1 MGAVRIVGREPE
13 VSVLRAVVQTGLVTG
28 STLLVMGEPGI
39 GKSAL
44 LAAARIAAHEAGYT
58 VLRAAGAESEMHL
71 PFGGIQQAVAPLTGH
86 LPVLP
91 DAQRDA
97 LATALGLGD
106 GATPDLFLIAEAV
119 FTLLLIERRD
129 RPVIIVVDDVQWLDP
144 QSHQILA
151 FVAHR
156 GAGNGVSVVG
166 AIRPGHPGPFA
177 QAEFP
182 RLPLGGLDDDA
193 ADQILSMRTGAISP
207 ANRKRIR
214 EVSQGNPLALWE
226 LPRSWGEG
234 APTDDR
240 PLAVSARLERA
251 FAGRISELARETR
264 DVLLIAAVGS
274 SSDKAEI
281 LTAWSAFGT
290 AGSSSDVLGPA
301 VVAGLLTDAGAA
313 IGFRHPLV
321 RSAVLQLETMARRHS
336 AHAAWADVLITDAY
350 RRTWHRG
357 WSIVG
362 PDDDVAEA
370 LAATVPDS
378 LRRGAVM
385 SAVSSLERSAQ
396 LTGSPT
402 RRGRRLMWAGDL
414 AFGAGRADVVARLIR
429 EASKVDLTDL
439 DHTRLTWLTEV
450 LNDDIQANSALV
462 RRLCASARRADA
474 LGDVGL
480 ALNLLLCAAV
490 RCWWADSG
498 ADDRAEV
505 VQVLDRL
512 TETPVD
518 PRHIDAVAVAEP
530 VLRGSEVMRFLGS
543 IALDDET
550 EGDRL
555 RVYGQA
561 AYCVGDFVLAT
572 DLLDRAEESFR
583 AEGRLGMLPLV
594 LALQLH
600 IRLDLGDW
608 VGAELASKEVATI
621 SRETGQPLFA
631 ENNVLVEARRMGLRG
646 QWRSALEIM
655 AGAESE
661 ATRLRIND
669 RICLAYQARG
679 VALMSAERPAQAFTC
694 LKRQFDPSDPGYHLR
709 ESFAGVALM
718 AEAAVDCGRAN
729 EARGIVQSL
738 ETVAMVTPS
747 PLLEVNLLY
756 ARAVLAAAD
765 ARDCRYQDALAHD
778 LTRWPW
784 LRARIQLA
792 YGRWLAQ
799 SGRCGQAG
807 AQLKAAS
814 AVFEHIGATRW
825 YRCTVSELRGL
836 NGSAPGAPGSPPGR
850 RS

>member
-1 MGAVRIVGREPE
+1 MGEARIVGREPE
-13 VSVLRAVVQTGLVTG
+13 VSVLQAVVEAGLVNG
-28 STLLVMGEPGI
+28 STLLVIGEPGI

-44 LAAARIAAHEAGYT
+44 LTVARAAAHEAGYT
-58 VLRAAGAESEMHL
+58 VLQAAGAESEMHL
-71 PFGGIQQAVAPLTGH
+71 PFGGIHQAVARLTRH
-86 LPVLP
+86 LPALP
-91 DAQRDA
+91 DMQRDA
-97 LATALGLGD
+97 LATALGLG
-106 GATPDLFLIAEAV
+106 GGTNPDLFLIAEAL

-156 GAGNGVSVVG
+156 GAASGISVVG
-166 AIRPGHPGPFA
+166 AIRPDHPGPFA
-177 QAEFP
+177 QAGFP
-182 RLPLGGLDDDA
+182 QLPLGGLDDDA
-193 ADQILSMRTGAISP
+193 ADQILGMQADALSP

-214 EVSQGNPLALWE
+214 QVSQGNPLALWE
-226 LPRSWGEG
+226 LPRSWGDG
-234 APTDDR
+234 PPTDGH

-274 SSDKAEI
+274 SSDKDEI
-281 LTAWSAFGT
+281 LTALAAFGT
-290 AGSSSDVLGPA
+290 PDHSYDVLGPA
-301 VVAGLLTDAGAA
+301 VVAGLLTDAGATV
-313 IGFRHPLV
+313 GFRHPLV
-321 RSAVLQLETMARRHS
+321 RSAVLQLETVARRHS
-336 AHAAWADVLITDAY
+336 AHAALADVLTTDTY
-350 RRTWHRG
+350 RRTWHRA

-402 RRGRRLMWAGDL
+402 QRGRRLMWAGDL

-429 EASKVDLTDL
+429 EASQVDLTDL

-450 LNDDIQANSALV
+450 LNDDIQADSALV
-462 RRLCASARRADA
+462 RRLCESARRADV

-498 ADDRAEV
+498 AGDRAEV

-512 TETPVD
+512 TEVPVD
-518 PRHIDAVAVAEP
+518 PIHIDAVAVAEP

-543 IALDDET
+543 INLGEET

-594 LALQLH
+594 LALQLN

-608 VGAELASKEVATI
+608 VGADLASQEVATL

-646 QWRSALEIM
+646 QWRPALDIM
-655 AGAESE
+655 AEAESE

-679 VALMSAERPAQAFTC
+679 VALLSADRSAEAFTC
-694 LKRQFDPSDPGYHLR
+694 LRRQFDPSDAGYHLR

-718 AEAAVDCGRAN
+718 AEAAVDCGRID
-729 EARGIVQSL
+729 EARGIVRSL
-738 ETVAMVTPS
+738 ETVALVTPS

-756 ARAVLAAAD
+756 ARAVLAADD
-765 ARDCRYQDALAHD
+765 ARDLRYQDALAHD
-778 LTRWPW
+778 LARWPW
-784 LRARIQLA
+784 LRARLQLA

-799 SGRCGQAG
+799 TGRDGQAG
-807 AQLKAAS
+807 AQLSAAS
-814 AVFEHIGATRW
+814 AVFERIGAARW
-825 YRCTVSELRGL
+825 HRCAVFELGRL
-836 NGSAPGAPGSPPGR
+836 HGSAPGTPGSSYGGR
-850 RS
+850 P

>member
-1 MGAVRIVGREPE
+1 MGDIRIVGRESE
-13 VSVLRAVVQTGLVTG
+13 VAVLRAVVAAGLVQG
-28 STLLVMGEPGI
+28 STLLVIGEPGI

-44 LAAARIAAHEAGYT
+44 LATARIAAHEAGYT

-71 PFGGIQQAVAPLTGH
+71 PFGGIQQAVAPLIGH

-91 DAQRDA
+91 DAQRHA

-106 GATPDLFLIAEAV
+106 GANPDLFLIAEAM
-119 FTLLLIERRD
+119 FALLVIERSD
-129 RPVIIVVDDVQWLDP
+129 RPVIVVVDDVHWLDP

-151 FVAHR
+151 FLAHR
-156 GAGNGVSVVG
+156 SAGSGISVVG
-166 AIRPGHPGPFA
+166 AIRSGHPGPFT

-193 ADQILSMRTGAISP
+193 ADEILSMQAGAVSP
-207 ANRKRIR
+207 ANLKRIR
-214 EVSQGNPLALWE
+214 QVSQGNPLALWE

-234 APTDDR
+234 APTDGH

-251 FAGRISELARETR
+251 FAGRISGLTPATR

-274 SSDKAEI
+274 SSDKTEI
-281 LTAWSAFGT
+281 LTALAAFGT
-290 AGSSSDVLGPA
+290 PGSADDVLGPA
-301 VVAGLLTDAGAA
+301 VVAGLFTDAGAT

-321 RSAVLQLETMARRHS
+321 RSAVLQLETVARRHS
-336 AHAAWADVLITDAY
+336 AHAALADVLTTDTY
-350 RRTWHRG
+350 RRTWHRA
-357 WSIVG
+357 WSIIG

-402 RRGRRLMWAGDL
+402 RRGQRLMGAAGL
-414 AFGAGRADVVARLIR
+414 AFGAGRADVVARLVR
-429 EASKVDLTDL
+429 EASQVDLSDL
-439 DHTRLTWLTEV
+439 DRTRLTWLTEV
-450 LNDDIQANSALV
+450 LNDDIRANSALV
-462 RRLCASARRADA
+462 RRLCKSARRADA
-474 LGDVGL
+474 LRDAGL

-505 VQVLDRL
+505 VHVLDRL
-512 TETPVD
+512 TKAPTD
-518 PRHIDAVAVAEP
+518 PLHIDAVAVAEP
-530 VLRGSEVMRFLGS
+530 VLRGSEVMRLLGS
-543 IALDDET
+543 IDLDEET
-550 EGDRL
+550 DGDRL

-561 AYCVGDFVLAT
+561 AYAVGDFVLAT

-583 AEGRLGMLPLV
+583 ADGRLGMLPLV

-608 VGAELASKEVATI
+608 VGAELASKEVATL

-646 QWRSALEIM
+646 QWRAALDMM

-669 RICLAYQARG
+669 RICLAYHARG
-679 VALMSAERPAQAFTC
+679 VALMSAERPAEAFVC
-694 LKRQFDPSDPGYHLR
+694 LKRQFDPADPGYHLR
-709 ESFAGVALM
+709 ESFAGLALF
-718 AEAAVDCGRAN
+718 AEAAVDCGRAT

-738 ETVAMVTPS
+738 ETVALVTPS

-756 ARAVLAAAD
+756 ARAVLAADD
-765 ARDCRYQDALAHD
+765 ARDRRYQDALAYD

-784 LRARIQLA
+784 LRARTQLA
-792 YGRWLAQ
+792 YGRWLAR
-799 SGRCGQAG
+799 SGRCGPAG
-807 AQLKAAS
+807 AQLNAAS
-814 AVFEHIGATRW
+814 AVFERIGAVRW
-825 YRCTVSELRGL
+825 SRCTAIELDGL
-836 NGSAPGAPGSPPGR
+836 KGSGGGPR
-850 RS
+850 